1 MRVKIQRNEDGEYY
15 FLIPNE
21 LQGDLSW
28 EEGDAVEWTDNG
40 DGTWTLRKLS
50 QLEALKLR
58 ALEDPD
64 VKAEYDRLS
73 GDSNLELT
81 NKLT

>member
-28 EEGDAVEWTDNG
+28 EEGDTVEWTDNG

-73 GDSNLELT
+73 GDSNLEL
-81 NKLT
+81 